1 MTIKLIANYRQ
12 ENNGFFFLFA
22 FCFFWVEDNLIFLKK
37 SYSKLDV
44 LNILSEG
51 NTHQTT
57 KTAETNWTDFYQF
70 GNDIRYSR
78 QGEQDS
84 SVQFWYSVHVDLQ
97 PHCLSGLFFSNKL
110 KRLTFLHDCM
120 TDQSGRIINQK
131 INILPNNNSLDFKN
145 DPRPGCLPNDM

>member
-1 MTIKLIANYRQ
+1 MTIKLIAYYRQ

-22 FCFFWVEDNLIFLKK
+22 FCFFWVEDNLIFIKK

-84 SVQFWYSVHVDLQ
+84 SVQFSSDIQ
-97 PHCLSGLFFSNKL
+97 CT
-110 KRLTFLHDCM
+110 LTYNHIVYQD
-120 TDQSGRIINQK
+120 SS
-131 INILPNNNSLDFKN
+131 SLTN
-145 DPRPGCLPNDM
+145 

>member
-1 MTIKLIANYRQ
+1 MTIKLIAYYRQ
-12 ENNGFFFLFA
+12 ENNGFFFLLA

-110 KRLTFLHDCM
+110 KRLTFV
-120 TDQSGRIINQK
+120 
-131 INILPNNNSLDFKN
+131 SLIDH
-145 DPRPGCLPNDM
+145 

>member
-1 MTIKLIANYRQ
+1 MTIKLIAYYRQ

-78 QGEQDS
+78 QGEQDIVM
-84 SVQFWYSVHVDLQ
+84 SVLVFSTRWLTTA
-97 PHCLSGLFFSNKL
+97 LFIRTL
-110 KRLTFLHDCM
+110 LL
-120 TDQSGRIINQK
+120 
-131 INILPNNNSLDFKN
+131 
-145 DPRPGCLPNDM
+145 

>member
-1 MTIKLIANYRQ
+1 MTIKLIAYYRQ

-78 QGEQDS
+78 QGEPVLVFS
-84 SVQFWYSVHVDLQ
+84 ARWLTTTSFIRT
-97 PHCLSGLFFSNKL
+97 LFL
-110 KRLTFLHDCM
+110 
-120 TDQSGRIINQK
+120 
-131 INILPNNNSLDFKN
+131 
-145 DPRPGCLPNDM
+145 